1 MTYLQL
7 PHKVAANACPI
18 NGLED
23 IYESKTSQRLPG
35 YFLMDLSMTG
45 FLYIKQKNAPN
56 PRMVFWGNGT
66 GRPQHDLLGDIMG
79 YTWTFSEDTAFSSA
93 WRQVCSSIDRG
104 LPVILGLLD
113 MYHLPYYPKF
123 YHRMHIPQHYV
134 LLVGYDLTKQE
145 AYVQDNSLPEVQTV
159 PLADLKEAWNVNNP
173 GQGKKNT
180 YCIPEFGSR
189 IAPLEEIAR
198 LGLKKKAGLM
208 IHPPVGFMGIK
219 GMRKLAADIGN
230 WTGELTPVQM
240 KKCLSDLVM
249 FTCSEVP
256 MPPQRLLPFP
266 LPRPDSHQAV
276 RDRLSTSM
284 VELSSQFGEPIW
296 KDAAGK
302 LAESGILI
310 GKLTDLLVDQLLA
323 NTNNLQGAAPLIEEI
338 ADREE
343 KAYTLL
349 L

>member
-1 MTYLQL
+1 
-7 PHKVAANACPI
+7 
-18 NGLED
+18 
-23 IYESKTSQRLPG
+23 
-35 YFLMDLSMTG
+35 
-45 FLYIKQKNAPN
+45 
-56 PRMVFWGNGT
+56 
-66 GRPQHDLLGDIMG
+66 
-79 YTWTFSEDTAFSSA
+79 
-93 WRQVCSSIDRG
+93 
-104 LPVILGLLD
+104 
-113 MYHLPYYPKF
+113 
-123 YHRMHIPQHYV
+123 V

-145 AYVQDNSLPEVQTV
+145 AYVQDNSLLEVQTV

-198 LGLKKKAGLM
+198 LGLKKKAKLM
-208 IHPPVGFMGIK
+208 INPPVGFMGIK
-219 GMRKLAADIGN
+219 GMRKLAADIEN
-230 WTGELTPVQM
+230 WPGELTPSQM
-240 KKCLSDLVM
+240 EKCLSDLVM

-276 RDRLSTSM
+276 RDRLSSAM

-296 KDAAGK
+296 KDAAGE
-302 LAESGILI
+302 LVESGILI
-310 GKLTDLLVDQLLA
+310 GKLTDRIVDQLLA
-323 NTNNLQGAAPLIEEI
+323 KTSNLQGAAPLIKEI